1 MPELVVNVDHIA
13 TLRQARNT
21 SYPDPVAAAALAE
34 LAGAHGIVV
43 HLRGDRRHIQ
53 DRDVRILRETVQS
66 RLTLEMAATPEMLE
80 IALEIKP
87 DAVTL
92 VPEKKEELTTE
103 GGLDMVKNNV
113 SEYVNALKNAEIPVC
128 IFIDPNFDQIK
139 AAHAAGADMIEIHT
153 GAFCD
158 AKTKAEGKK
167 EFATISEAAS
177 FAARLNL
184 IVNAGHGICYNTI
197 RAFKQI
203 KEIHE
208 FSIGHSIISRAS
220 LVGIQKAVKE
230 MLWLMG

>member
-34 LAGAHGIVV
+34 LAGAHGIVA

-53 DRDVRILRETVQS
+53 DRDVRILRETVQN
-66 RLTLEMAATPEMLE
+66 RLTIEMAATPEMLK

-92 VPEKKEELTTE
+92 VPEKEEELTTE
-103 GGLDMVKNNV
+103 GGLDMIKNDV
-113 SEYVNALKNAEIPVC
+113 SKYINALKKAEIPVC
-128 IFIDPNFDQIK
+128 IFIDPDFDQIT
-139 AAHAAGADMIEIHT
+139 AAHAANADMIEIHT

-158 AKTKAEGKK
+158 AKTKVERET
-167 EFATISEAAS
+167 EFASISEAAA
-177 FAARLNL
+177 FGARLNL
-184 IVNAGHGICYNTI
+184 IVNAGHGICYKTMP
-197 RAFKQI
+197 AFKQI

-220 LVGIQKAVKE
+220 LVGMENAVKE
-230 MLWLMG
+230 MLSLMK